1 MAFVLFKA
9 ANLLATAIVCGTLVD
24 LQARFVVTF
33 QCHAV
38 WAVTVGVS
46 RHVDTTVRAT
56 VSTSSQALVHI
67 DAFAAA
73 ILVLVSARFFDKAW
87 QAPALKAALGIEA
100 LLVWSAGWDS
110 TVALVNVQAGFVV
123 WPQVKARGTEA
134 EHNTVAVNALMR
146 APWKKKTHRLQNNF
160 FNCGLLVS
168 DLLPPL
174 EFTQPFML
182 MHECLST
189 LESMVPGSPSQEHA

>member
-1 MAFVLFKA
+1 MAFALFKA

-24 LQARFVVTF
+24 FHARFVVTF

-56 VSTSSQALVHI
+56 VSTSQALVHI

-73 ILVLVSARFFDKAW
+73 ILVLVSARLFDKAW

-100 LLVWSAGWDS
+100 LLVWSAS
-110 TVALVNVQAGFVV
+110 RNSAVALVYVKAGFVV
-123 WPQVKARGTEA
+123 WPQVKAGGTEA

-146 APWKKKTHRLQNNF
+146 APWKKN
-160 FNCGLLVS
+160 
-168 DLLPPL
+168 
-174 EFTQPFML
+174 
-182 MHECLST
+182 
-189 LESMVPGSPSQEHA
+189 